1 MKLKYVAI
9 GTMAAS
15 LLLGACDI
23 NINTGSNDDSKNDNK
38 QSQKNDSK
46 KDNNSSQSSS
56 NKSTNTNNNSNENTN
71 SPEHFAK
78 VWVSVLENE
87 GGSVDASKT
96 EIDHKDVSGEALNPY
111 NESASAKFPNGTQA
125 LYGSPTA
132 SGQVIYK
139 DNNDGTVDV
148 YDVPSHFQDRRWDE
162 DDYSQSESNR
172 ILNNPKTVKLQDL
185 SQSEI
190 NEWTSVISESNSS
203 NESSNSS
210 SDDSSDE
217 TSDDNDSG
225 SVTREN
231 VIDKVEDYEGHTLDT
246 SEYTYKEPEQQ
257 DNGDWGF
264 SFTDKDGEL
273 AGSYIIDSDGNV
285 TKYDENGDPE

>member
-1 MKLKYVAI
+1 MKLKYLAI
-9 GTMAAS
+9 GSIAAS
-15 LLLGACDI
+15 LILSACDI
-23 NINTGSNDDSKNDNK
+23 NINMGSDDDSKSTNK
-38 QSQKNDSK
+38 QNQKSGHTK
-46 KDNNSSQSSS
+46 NNEHNQSS
-56 NKSTNTNNNSNENTN
+56 NTNSNESTN
-71 SPEHFAK
+71 SPQHFAE
-78 VWVSVLENE
+78 VWVSVLENQ

-96 EIDHKDVSGEALNPY
+96 KIEHKDVSGEVLNPY
-111 NESASAKFPNGTQA
+111 NESASATYPNGTQA

-132 SGQVIYK
+132 AGQVIYK

-148 YDVPSHFQDRRWDE
+148 YNVPSHFQDKRWDE
-162 DDYSQSESNR
+162 DDYSQSESKR

-185 SQSEI
+185 SQNEI
-190 NEWTSVISESNSS
+190 NAWTSVISESNSS
-203 NESSNSS
+203 SESSS
-210 SDDSSDE
+210 SDDSSND
-217 TSDDNDSG
+217 SDSG

>member
-1 MKLKYVAI
+1 MKLKYLAI
-9 GTMAAS
+9 GSIAAS
-15 LLLGACDI
+15 LILSACDI
-23 NINTGSNDDSKNDNK
+23 NINMGSDDDSKSANK
-38 QSQKNDSK
+38 QNQKSGHTK
-46 KDNNSSQSSS
+46 NNEHNQSS
-56 NKSTNTNNNSNENTN
+56 NTNSNESTN
-71 SPEHFAK
+71 SPQHFAK

-96 EIDHKDVSGEALNPY
+96 KIEHKDVSGEVLNPY
-111 NESASAKFPNGTQA
+111 NESASATYPNGTQA

-132 SGQVIYK
+132 AGQVIYK

-148 YDVPSHFQDRRWDE
+148 YNVPSHFQDKRWDE

-185 SQSEI
+185 SQNEI
-190 NEWTSVISESNSS
+190 NAWTSVISESNSS
-203 NESSNSS
+203 SESSS
-210 SDDSSDE
+210 SDDSNNDS
-217 TSDDNDSG
+217 DSG

-273 AGSYIIDSDGNV
+273 AGSYIIDSDGDV

>member
-1 MKLKYVAI
+1 MKLKYLAI
-9 GTMAAS
+9 GSIAAS
-15 LLLGACDI
+15 LILSACDI
-23 NINTGSNDDSKNDNK
+23 NINMGSDDDSKSENK
-38 QSQKNDSK
+38 QNQKSDHTKNNDH
-46 KDNNSSQSSS
+46 NHSS
-56 NKSTNTNNNSNENTN
+56 NTNSNESTN
-71 SPEHFAK
+71 SPQHFAK

-96 EIDHKDVSGEALNPY
+96 KIEHKDVSGEVLNPY
-111 NESASAKFPNGTQA
+111 NENASATYPNGTQA

-132 SGQVIYK
+132 AGQVIYK

-148 YDVPSHFQDRRWDE
+148 YNVPSHFQDKRWDE

-185 SQSEI
+185 SQNEI
-190 NEWTSVISESNSS
+190 NAWTSVISESNSS
-203 NESSNSS
+203 SESSS
-210 SDDSSDE
+210 SDDSSND
-217 TSDDNDSG
+217 SDSG

-273 AGSYIIDSDGNV
+273 AGSYIIDSDGDV

>member
-1 MKLKYVAI
+1 MKLKYLAI
-9 GTMAAS
+9 GSIAAS
-15 LLLGACDI
+15 LILSACDI
-23 NINTGSNDDSKNDNK
+23 NINMGSDDDSKSANK
-38 QSQKNDSK
+38 QNQKSGHTK
-46 KDNNSSQSSS
+46 NNEHNQSS
-56 NKSTNTNNNSNENTN
+56 NTNSNESTN
-71 SPEHFAK
+71 SPQHFAK

-96 EIDHKDVSGEALNPY
+96 KIEHKDVSGEVLNPY
-111 NESASAKFPNGTQA
+111 NESASATYLNGTQA

-132 SGQVIYK
+132 AGQVIYK

-148 YDVPSHFQDRRWDE
+148 YNVPSHFQDKRWDE

-185 SQSEI
+185 SQNEI
-190 NEWTSVISESNSS
+190 NAWTSVISESNSS
-203 NESSNSS
+203 SESSS
-210 SDDSSDE
+210 SDDSSND
-217 TSDDNDSG
+217 SDSG

-257 DNGDWGF
+257 DNGGWGF

-273 AGSYIIDSDGNV
+273 AGSYIIDSDGDV

>member
-1 MKLKYVAI
+1 MKLKYLAI
-9 GTMAAS
+9 GSIAAS
-15 LLLGACDI
+15 LILSACDI
-23 NINTGSNDDSKNDNK
+23 NINMGSDDDSKSANK
-38 QSQKNDSK
+38 QNQKSGHTK
-46 KDNNSSQSSS
+46 NNEHNQSS
-56 NKSTNTNNNSNENTN
+56 NTNSNESTN
-71 SPEHFAK
+71 SPQHFAK

-96 EIDHKDVSGEALNPY
+96 KIEHKDVSGEVLNPY
-111 NESASAKFPNGTQA
+111 NESASATYPNGTQA

-132 SGQVIYK
+132 AGQVIYK

-148 YDVPSHFQDRRWDE
+148 YNVPSHFQDKRWDE

-185 SQSEI
+185 SQNEI
-190 NEWTSVISESNSS
+190 NAWTSVISESNSS
-203 NESSNSS
+203 SESSS
-210 SDDSSDE
+210 SDDSSND
-217 TSDDNDSG
+217 SDSG

-273 AGSYIIDSDGNV
+273 AGSYIIDSDGDV

>member
-1 MKLKYVAI
+1 MKLKYLAI
-9 GTMAAS
+9 GSIVAS
-15 LLLGACDI
+15 LILSACDI
-23 NINTGSNDDSKNDNK
+23 NINMGSDDDSKSANK
-38 QSQKNDSK
+38 QNQKSGHTK
-46 KDNNSSQSSS
+46 NNEHNQSS
-56 NKSTNTNNNSNENTN
+56 NTNSNESTN
-71 SPEHFAK
+71 SPQHFAK
-78 VWVSVLENE
+78 VWVSVLENQ

-96 EIDHKDVSGEALNPY
+96 KIEHKDVSGEVLNPY
-111 NESASAKFPNGTQA
+111 NESASATYPNGTQA

-132 SGQVIYK
+132 AGQVIYK

-148 YDVPSHFQDRRWDE
+148 YNVPSHFQDKRWDE

-185 SQSEI
+185 SQNEI
-190 NEWTSVISESNSS
+190 NAWTSVISESNSS
-203 NESSNSS
+203 SESSS
-210 SDDSSDE
+210 SDDSSN
-217 TSDDNDSG
+217 DNDSG

-231 VIDKVEDYEGHTLDT
+231 VIDKVEDYEGHILDT
-246 SEYTYKEPEQQ
+246 SAYTYKEPEQQ

>member
-1 MKLKYVAI
+1 MKLKYLAI
-9 GTMAAS
+9 GSIAAS
-15 LLLGACDI
+15 LILSACDI
-23 NINTGSNDDSKNDNK
+23 NINMGSDDDSKSENK
-38 QSQKNDSK
+38 QNQKSDHTKNNDH
-46 KDNNSSQSSS
+46 NQSS
-56 NKSTNTNNNSNENTN
+56 NTNSNESTN
-71 SPEHFAK
+71 SPQHFAK

-96 EIDHKDVSGEALNPY
+96 KIEHKDVSGEVLNPY
-111 NESASAKFPNGTQA
+111 NESASATYPNGTQA
-125 LYGSPTA
+125 LYSSPTA
-132 SGQVIYK
+132 AGQVIYK

-148 YDVPSHFQDRRWDE
+148 YNVPSHFQDKRWDE

-185 SQSEI
+185 SQNEI
-190 NEWTSVISESNSS
+190 NAWTSVISESNSS
-203 NESSNSS
+203 SESSS
-210 SDDSSDE
+210 SDDSSND
-217 TSDDNDSG
+217 SDSG

-273 AGSYIIDSDGNV
+273 AGSYIIDSDGDV
-285 TKYDENGDPE
+285 TKYDENGDSE

>member
-1 MKLKYVAI
+1 MKLKYLAI
-9 GTMAAS
+9 GSIAAS
-15 LLLGACDI
+15 LILSACDI
-23 NINTGSNDDSKNDNK
+23 NINMGSDDDSKSANK
-38 QSQKNDSK
+38 QNQKSGHTK
-46 KDNNSSQSSS
+46 NNEHNQSS
-56 NKSTNTNNNSNENTN
+56 NTNSNESTN
-71 SPEHFAK
+71 SPQHFAK

-87 GGSVDASKT
+87 GGRVDASKT
-96 EIDHKDVSGEALNPY
+96 KIEHKDVSGEVLNPY
-111 NESASAKFPNGTQA
+111 NESASATYPNGTQA

-132 SGQVIYK
+132 AGQVIYK

-148 YDVPSHFQDRRWDE
+148 YNVPSHFQDKRWDE

-185 SQSEI
+185 SQNEI
-190 NEWTSVISESNSS
+190 NAWTSVISESNSS
-203 NESSNSS
+203 SESSS
-210 SDDSSDE
+210 SDDSSND
-217 TSDDNDSG
+217 SDSG

-273 AGSYIIDSDGNV
+273 AGSYIIDSDGDV